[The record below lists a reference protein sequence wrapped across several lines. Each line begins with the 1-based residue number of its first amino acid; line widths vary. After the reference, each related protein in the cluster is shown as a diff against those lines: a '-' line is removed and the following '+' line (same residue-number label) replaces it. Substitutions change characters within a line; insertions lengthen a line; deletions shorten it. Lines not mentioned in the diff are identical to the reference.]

1 MLPAGCYMALIDRI
15 QVGKITITS
24 GKARIQAVMFFWKKV
39 TT

>member
-1 MLPAGCYMALIDRI
+1 MLPAGCYMALMDRI

-24 GKARIQAVMFFWKKV
+24 GKAKIQAMMFSWKKV